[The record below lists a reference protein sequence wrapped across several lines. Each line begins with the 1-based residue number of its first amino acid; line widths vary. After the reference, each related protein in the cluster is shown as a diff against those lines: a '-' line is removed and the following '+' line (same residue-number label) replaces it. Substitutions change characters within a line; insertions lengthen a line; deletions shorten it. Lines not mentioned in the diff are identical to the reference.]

1 MGLWAGWF
9 FGKTVSQLKS
19 MKDRKK
25 RKMAKLRAEIAEID
39 KAIAIE
45 KAKEENEQT
54 AENE

>member
-45 KAKEENEQT
+45 KAKEEHEQT
-54 AENE
+54 AETE